1 MFITKKHLPR
11 RTFLRN
17 AFATISLPLLDAMIP
32 AHTALA
38 QTAAVS
44 APRLGFFYFPHGA
57 VMSNWT
63 PDKVGSDFE
72 LKRLL
77 TPLEK
82 YKEHMTIVSNLEN
95 KRAYGPV
102 HAITP
107 GTWLTGAA
115 PRISHEPFGG
125 ITIDQIAALHLG
137 QDTPLPSIEVAT
149 ETSGAA
155 GACDRAYGCSY
166 AGTIS
171 FRTPSTPLP
180 MENNPRK
187 LFQTLFGVGDNA
199 AERERLGQQTSS
211 VLDLMMSEAADL
223 NKKLGAQDRIV
234 LGDYLET
241 VREVERR
248 VQKTAEHDLSHMTLP
263 DAPQGIPGSFDEH
276 LKLQM
281 DLILL
286 AYQGNITRIA
296 NMMFAA
302 EVSNQTY
309 NHVGVSDAFHPLSHH
324 QNDVNKMNRL
334 MLIQEYH
341 TKIFAGFIDKLAAMP
356 DGDNGSMLDNAMMLY
371 GSNMSNSNAHDHW
384 PLPAAIVGRAGGRIK
399 GNQHIMTADRTPV
412 SNLMLTILDRVG
424 VPQELV
430 PQETA
435 GDSSGLIAE
444 V

>member
-1 MFITKKHLPR
+1 MFITKRYLPR
-11 RTFLRN
+11 RTFLRS
-17 AFATISLPLLDAMIP
+17 AVATVSLPLLDAMIP
-32 AHTALA
+32 AATALA

-57 VMSNWT
+57 VMNQWT
-63 PDKVGSDFE
+63 PEGTGSDFE

-77 TPLEK
+77 LPLAA
-82 YKEHMTIVSNLEN
+82 YKEQMTIVSNLDN
-95 KRAYGPV
+95 RRAYGPV

-115 PRISHEPFGG
+115 PRVSHEPYGG
-125 ITIDQIAALHLG
+125 TTIDQMAAKILG

-155 GACDRAYGCSY
+155 GSCDRAYGCSY

-187 LFQTLFGVGDNA
+187 LFQSLFGVGDNA
-199 AERERLGQQTSS
+199 AERERLGRQTASI
-211 VLDLMMSEAADL
+211 LDLMVSDASVLNRQLSAAD
-223 NKKLGAQDRIV
+223 RV
-234 LGDYLET
+234 VMSDYLET
-241 VREVERR
+241 VREIERR
-248 VQKTAEHDLSHMTLP
+248 VQKTAEHDLSHMDLP
-263 DAPQGIPGSFDEH
+263 DAPTGIPGDFDAH
-276 LKLQM
+276 LNLMM
-281 DLILL
+281 DMILL

-324 QNDVNKMNRL
+324 QNDAAKMNRL
-334 MLIQEYH
+334 MTIQEYH
-341 TKIFAGFIDKLAAMP
+341 SRVFARFVDKLAAMP
-356 DGDNGSMLDNAMMLY
+356 DGDNGSMLDNAMLLY
-371 GSNMSNSNAHDHW
+371 GSNMSNSNAHDHY
-384 PLPAAIVGRAGGRIK
+384 PLPSAIIGKAGGRIK
-399 GNQHIMTADRTPV
+399 GNQHIVAPERTPV
-412 SNLMLTILDRVG
+412 SNLMMTILDRLG
-424 VPQELV
+424 VTPE
-430 PQETA
+430 ET
-435 GDSSGLIAE
+435 GDATGLIDA

>member
-1 MFITKKHLPR
+1 MYLTKKHLQR
-11 RTFLRN
+11 RTFLRS
-17 AFATISLPLLDAMIP
+17 AVATMSLPLLDAMIP
-32 AHTALA
+32 AGTALA
-38 QTAAVS
+38 QTAAS
-44 APRLGFFYFPHGA
+44 APPRLGFFYFPHGA

-63 PDKVGSDFE
+63 PDTAGSDFE
-72 LKRLL
+72 LKSLL
-77 TPLEK
+77 KPLEK
-82 YKEHMTIVSNLEN
+82 YKSQMTIVSNLEN

-115 PRISHEPFGG
+115 PRVSHEPFGG
-125 ITIDQIAALHLG
+125 ITIDQIAARHIG

-155 GACDRAYGCSY
+155 DACDRAYGCSY
-166 AGTIS
+166 SGTIS

-199 AERERLGQQTSS
+199 VERERIGKQTSS
-211 VLDLMMSEAADL
+211 ILDLMLAEANDL
-223 NKKLGAQDRIV
+223 NKRLGATDRVV
-234 LGDYLET
+234 LDDYLQT

-248 VQKTAEHDLSHMTLP
+248 VQKTAEHDLSMLVLP

-276 LKLQM
+276 INLMM

-286 AYQGNITRIA
+286 AYQGNITRVA
-296 NMMFAA
+296 NMMMAA

-324 QNDVNKMNRL
+324 QNDPNKMARL

-341 TKIFAGFIDKLAAMP
+341 TRVFTRFVDKLAELP
-356 DGDNGSMLDNAMMLY
+356 DGDNGSMLDNAILVY
-371 GSNMSNSNAHDHW
+371 GSNMSNSNAHDHY
-384 PLPAAIVGRAGGRIK
+384 PLPTAIVGRGGGRLK
-399 GNQHIMTADRTPV
+399 GNQHILAPDRAPV
-412 SNLMLTILDRVG
+412 TNVMLTILDRIG
-424 VPQELV
+424 IPQDDIV
-430 PQETA
+430 ANA
-435 GDSSGLIAE
+435 GDSTGLIEE

>member
-1 MFITKKHLPR
+1 MYISKKHLSR
-11 RTFLRN
+11 RTVLRS
-17 AFATISLPLLDAMIP
+17 AAATLSLPLLDAMIP
-32 AHTALA
+32 AATALA

-44 APRLGFFYFPHGA
+44 PPRLGFFYFPHGA

-63 PDKVGSDFE
+63 PEGTGSDFE

-77 TPLEK
+77 RPLEK
-82 YKEHMTIVSNLEN
+82 YKEQLTIVSNLDN

-115 PRISHEPFGG
+115 PRVSHEPFGG
-125 ITIDQIAALHLG
+125 TTIDQMAAKIIG

-171 FRTPSTPLP
+171 FRTPTTPLP

-187 LFQTLFGVGDNA
+187 LFQALFGVGDNA
-199 AERERLGQQTSS
+199 AERERIGRQTSS
-211 VLDLMMSEAADL
+211 ILDLMVQDANSLSRQLTAADR
-223 NKKLGAQDRIV
+223 AV
-234 LGDYLET
+234 LSDYLET

-248 VQKTAEHDLSHMTLP
+248 VQKTAEHDLSHMELP
-263 DAPQGIPGSFDEH
+263 DAPQGIPGDFDSH
-276 LKLQM
+276 LRLM
-281 DLILL
+281 LDMILL

-296 NMMFAA
+296 NFMFAA

-324 QNDVNKMNRL
+324 QNDAAKMDRL
-334 MLIQEYH
+334 MIIQEYH
-341 TKIFAGFIDKLAAMP
+341 SQVFASFLDKLAALP
-356 DGDNGSMLDNAMMLY
+356 DGDNGSMLDNAMILY
-371 GSNMSNSNAHDHW
+371 GSNMSNSNAHDHY
-384 PLPAAIVGRAGGRIK
+384 PLPTAIVGRAGGRIK
-399 GNQHIMTADRTPV
+399 GNQHIVAPEHTPV
-412 SNLMLTILDRVG
+412 SNLMMTLLDRLNVE
-424 VPQELV
+424 PE
-430 PQETA
+430 ET
-435 GDSSGLIAE
+435 GDATGLIDA

>member
-1 MFITKKHLPR
+1 MFITKKHLAR
-11 RTFLRN
+11 RTFLRS
-17 AFATISLPLLDAMIP
+17 AAAGISLPLLDAMIP
-32 AHTALA
+32 AATALA

-57 VMSNWT
+57 VMNNWT

-72 LKRLL
+72 LKSLL
-77 TPLEK
+77 EPLDK
-82 YKEHMTIVSNLEN
+82 YKQMMTIVSNLEN

-125 ITIDQIAALHLG
+125 TTIDQMAAKIIG

-166 AGTIS
+166 SGTIS
-171 FRTPSTPLP
+171 FRTPTTPLP

-187 LFQTLFGVGDNA
+187 LFQALFGVGDNA
-199 AERERLGQQTSS
+199 MERTRLGQQTSS
-211 VLDLMMSEAADL
+211 ILDLMITEASDL
-223 NKKLGAQDRIV
+223 NKRLGAADRAV
-234 LGDYLET
+234 LSDYLET

-263 DAPQGIPGSFDEH
+263 DAPEGIPGDFDSH
-276 LKLQM
+276 LNLM
-281 DLILL
+281 LDMILL

-296 NMMFAA
+296 NFMFAA

-309 NHVGVSDAFHPLSHH
+309 NHVGISDAFHPLSHH
-324 QNDVNKMNRL
+324 QNDPAKMARL
-334 MLIQEYH
+334 MVIQEYH
-341 TKIFAGFIDKLAAMP
+341 TKVFAGFVDKLAALP
-356 DGDNGSMLDNAMMLY
+356 DGDNGSMLDNSMLLY
-371 GSNMSNSNAHDHW
+371 GSNMSNSNAHDHY
-384 PLPAAIVGRAGGRIK
+384 PLPTAIVGTAGGRLK
-399 GNQHIMTADRTPV
+399 GNQHIVAAERTPV
-412 SNLMLTILDRVG
+412 SNLMMTILDRLQVT
-424 VPQELV
+424 PEEQ
-430 PQETA
+430 
-435 GDSSGLIAE
+435 GDSTGLIAD

>member
-1 MFITKKHLPR
+1 MFISKKHLPR
-11 RTFLRN
+11 RTFLRST
-17 AFATISLPLLDAMIP
+17 AALVSLPLLEAMIP
-32 AHTALA
+32 AATVLA
-38 QTAAVS
+38 QTAAV
-44 APRLGFFYFPHGA
+44 APPRMGFFYFPHGA

-63 PDKVGSDFE
+63 PDQAGSDFE
-72 LKRLL
+72 LKSILA
-77 TPLEK
+77 PLEK
-82 YKEHMTIVSNLEN
+82 FKQHLTIVSNLEN

-125 ITIDQIAALHLG
+125 TTIDQIAAQYLG

-166 AGTIS
+166 SGTIS

-187 LFQTLFGVGDNA
+187 LFQTLFGVGDNSE
-199 AERERLGQQTSS
+199 ERQRIGNQTSS
-211 VLDLMMSEAADL
+211 ILDLMMAEANDL
-223 NKKLGAQDRIV
+223 SKKLGASDRVV

-248 VQKTAEHDLSHMTLP
+248 VQKTAEHDLSHLTLP
-263 DAPQGIPGSFDEH
+263 DAPLGIPGSFDEH
-276 LKLQM
+276 INLQM

-286 AYQGNITRIA
+286 AYQGNITRVA
-296 NMMFAA
+296 NMMMAA

-324 QNDVNKMNRL
+324 QNDANKIARL
-334 MLIQEYH
+334 LLIQEYH
-341 TKIFAGFIDKLAAMP
+341 SRVFARFIDKLAALP
-356 DGDNGSMLDNAMMLY
+356 DGDSGSMLDNSIMVY
-371 GSNMSNSNAHDHW
+371 GSNMSNSNAHDHY
-384 PLPAAIVGRAGGRIK
+384 PLPTAIVGRGGGAIK
-399 GNQHIMTADRTPV
+399 GNQHIEAPDRAPV
-412 SNLMLTILDRVG
+412 TNLMLTVLERAG
-424 VPQELV
+424 VPEEMIIQN
-430 PQETA
+430 Q
-435 GDSSGLIAE
+435 GDSTGLIAG

>member
-1 MFITKKHLPR
+1 MFITKKHLAR
-11 RTFLRN
+11 RTFLRS
-17 AFATISLPLLDAMIP
+17 AAAGISLPLLDAMIP
-32 AHTALA
+32 AATALA

-57 VMSNWT
+57 VMNNWT

-72 LKRLL
+72 LKSLL
-77 TPLEK
+77 KPLDK
-82 YKEHMTIVSNLEN
+82 YKQMMTIVSNLEN

-125 ITIDQIAALHLG
+125 TTIDQMAAKIIG

-166 AGTIS
+166 SGTIS
-171 FRTPSTPLP
+171 FRTPTTPLP

-187 LFQTLFGVGDNA
+187 LFQALFGVGDNA
-199 AERERLGQQTSS
+199 MERTRLGQQTSS
-211 VLDLMMSEAADL
+211 ILDLMLTEASDL
-223 NKKLGAQDRIV
+223 NKRLGAADRAV
-234 LGDYLET
+234 LSDYLET

-263 DAPQGIPGSFDEH
+263 DAPEGIPGDFDSH
-276 LKLQM
+276 LNLM
-281 DLILL
+281 LDMILL

-296 NMMFAA
+296 NFMFAA

-309 NHVGVSDAFHPLSHH
+309 NHVGISDAFHPLSHH
-324 QNDVNKMNRL
+324 QNDPAKMARL
-334 MLIQEYH
+334 MVIQEYH
-341 TKIFAGFIDKLAAMP
+341 TKVFAGFVDKLAALP
-356 DGDNGSMLDNAMMLY
+356 DGDNGSMLDNSMLLY
-371 GSNMSNSNAHDHW
+371 GSNMSNSNAHDHY
-384 PLPAAIVGRAGGRIK
+384 PLPTAIVGTAGGRFK
-399 GNQHIMTADRTPV
+399 GNQHIVAAERTPV
-412 SNLMLTILDRVG
+412 SNLMMTILDRLQVT
-424 VPQELV
+424 PEEQ
-430 PQETA
+430 
-435 GDSSGLIAE
+435 GDSTGLIAE

>member
-1 MFITKKHLPR
+1 MFITKRYLPR
-11 RTFLRN
+11 RTFLRS
-17 AFATISLPLLDAMIP
+17 AVATVSLPLLDAMIP
-32 AHTALA
+32 AATVLA

-57 VMSNWT
+57 VMTQWT
-63 PDKVGSDFE
+63 PEGTGSDFE

-77 TPLEK
+77 LPLAA
-82 YKEHMTIVSNLEN
+82 YKEQMTIVSNLDN
-95 KRAYGPV
+95 RRAYGPV

-115 PRISHEPFGG
+115 PRVSHEPYGG
-125 ITIDQIAALHLG
+125 TTIDQMAAKILG

-155 GACDRAYGCSY
+155 GSCDRAYGCSY

-187 LFQTLFGVGDNA
+187 LFHSLFGVGDNA
-199 AERERLGQQTSS
+199 AERERLGRQTASI
-211 VLDLMMSEAADL
+211 LDLMVSDANSLNRQLSAAD
-223 NKKLGAQDRIV
+223 RV
-234 LGDYLET
+234 VMSDYLET
-241 VREVERR
+241 VREIERR
-248 VQKTAEHDLSHMTLP
+248 VQKTAEHDLSHMDLP
-263 DAPQGIPGSFDEH
+263 DAPTGIPGDFDAH
-276 LKLQM
+276 LNLMM
-281 DLILL
+281 DMILL

-324 QNDVNKMNRL
+324 QNDAAKMNRL
-334 MLIQEYH
+334 MTIQEYH
-341 TKIFAGFIDKLAAMP
+341 SQVFARFVDKLAAMP
-356 DGDNGSMLDNAMMLY
+356 DGDNGSMLDNAMLLY
-371 GSNMSNSNAHDHW
+371 GSNMSNSNAHDHY
-384 PLPAAIVGRAGGRIK
+384 PLPSAIIGKAGGRFK
-399 GNQHIMTADRTPV
+399 GNQHIVAPERTPV
-412 SNLMLTILDRVG
+412 SNLMMTILDRLG
-424 VPQELV
+424 VTPE
-430 PQETA
+430 ET
-435 GDSSGLIAE
+435 GDATGLIDA

>member
-1 MFITKKHLPR
+1 MFISKKHLPR
-11 RTFLRN
+11 RTFLRSTL
-17 AFATISLPLLDAMIP
+17 ATISLPLLDAMIP
-32 AHTALA
+32 ASTALA
-38 QTAAVS
+38 QTAAV
-44 APRLGFFYFPHGA
+44 APPRLGFFYFPHGA

-63 PDKVGSDFE
+63 PDAIGNDFE
-72 LKRLL
+72 LKKLL
-77 TPLEK
+77 APLDK
-82 YKEHMTIVSNLEN
+82 YRDKMTIVSNLEN

-107 GTWLTGAA
+107 GTWLTGAV

-125 ITIDQIAALHLG
+125 MTIDQMAALHIG

-166 AGTIS
+166 SGTIS

-187 LFQTLFGVGDNA
+187 LFQSLFGVGDNA
-199 AERERLGQQTSS
+199 AQRERLGKQTAS
-211 VLDLMMSEAADL
+211 VLDLMLTEASDL
-223 NKKLGAQDRIV
+223 NKKLGASDRVV
-234 LGDYLET
+234 LSDYLET

-248 VQKTAEHDLSHMTLP
+248 VQKTSEHDLSHMELP
-263 DAPQGIPGSFDEH
+263 DAPLGIPGDFDSH
-276 LKLQM
+276 INLQM

-309 NHVGVSDAFHPLSHH
+309 NHVGISDAFHPLSHH
-324 QNDVNKMNRL
+324 QNNPEKMARL
-334 MLIQEYH
+334 MVIQEYH
-341 TKIFAGFIDKLAAMP
+341 TKVFARFVDKLAALP
-356 DGDNGSMLDNAMMLY
+356 DGDSGSMLDNAMLLY
-371 GSNMSNSNAHDHW
+371 GSNMSNSNAHDHY
-384 PLPAAIVGRAGGRIK
+384 PLPAAIVGNAGGRIK
-399 GNQHIMTADRTPV
+399 GNQHIMTAERTPV
-412 SNLMLTILDRVG
+412 ANLMMTILDRIN
-424 VPQELV
+424 VPIE
-430 PQETA
+430 EM
-435 GDSSGLIAE
+435 GDATGLISE

>member
-1 MFITKKHLPR
+1 MFVSKKHLPR
-11 RTFLRN
+11 RTFLRS
-17 AFATISLPLLDAMIP
+17 AVATMSLPLLDAMIP
-32 AHTALA
+32 AGTALA
-38 QTAAVS
+38 QTAAV
-44 APRLGFFYFPHGA
+44 APPRMGFFYFPHGA
-57 VMSNWT
+57 VMNNWT
-63 PDKVGSDFE
+63 PDQAGSGFT
-72 LKRLL
+72 LKSILA
-77 TPLEK
+77 PLEK
-82 YKEHMTIVSNLEN
+82 YKEHITIVSNLEN

-107 GTWLTGAA
+107 GTWLTAAA
-115 PRISHEPFGG
+115 PRISHEPYGG
-125 ITIDQIAALHLG
+125 TTIDQLAAMHLG
-137 QDTPLPSIEVAT
+137 QDTPMPSIEVAT

-199 AERERLGQQTSS
+199 AERERLGKQTSS
-211 VLDLMMSEAADL
+211 ILDLMLGEANDL
-223 NKKLGAQDRIV
+223 SRKLGAADRVV

-263 DAPQGIPGSFDEH
+263 DAPLGIPGSFDAH
-276 LKLQM
+276 INLMM

-286 AYQGNITRIA
+286 AYQGNITRVA
-296 NMMFAA
+296 NMMMAA

-324 QNDVNKMNRL
+324 QNDPNKIARL
-334 MLIQEYH
+334 LLIQEYH
-341 TKIFAGFIDKLAAMP
+341 SKVFASFIDKLAALP
-356 DGDNGSMLDNAMMLY
+356 DGDKGSMLDNSIMLY
-371 GSNMSNSNAHDHW
+371 GSNMSNSNAHDHY
-384 PLPAAIVGRAGGRIK
+384 PLPTAIVGRGGGVIK
-399 GNQHIMTADRTPV
+399 GNQHILAPDRAPV
-412 SNLMLTILDRVG
+412 SNLMLTLLDRIG
-424 VPQELV
+424 LPQDTILENR
-430 PQETA
+430 
-435 GDSSGLIAE
+435 GDSTGLIEE

>member
-11 RTFLRN
+11 RTFLRS
-17 AFATISLPLLDAMIP
+17 ALATVSLPLLDAMIP
-32 AHTALA
+32 ASIALA

-44 APRLGFFYFPHGA
+44 KPRMGFFYFPHGA
-57 VMSNWT
+57 VMSGWT
-63 PDKVGSDFE
+63 PDKVGSDFD

-77 TPLEK
+77 APLEK
-82 YKEHMTIVSNLEN
+82 HQDYLTVVSNLEN

-115 PRISHEPFGG
+115 PRVSHEPYGG
-125 ITIDQIAALHLG
+125 ITIDQMAALHIG

-155 GACDRAYGCSY
+155 GSCDRAYGCSY

-187 LFQTLFGVGDNA
+187 LFESLFGVGDNA
-199 AERERLGQQTSS
+199 AERERLGQQTASI
-211 VLDLMMSEAADL
+211 LDLMLDEASDL
-223 NKKLGAQDRIV
+223 NKRLGAADRVV
-234 LGDYLET
+234 LSDYLET

-248 VQKTAEHDLSHMTLP
+248 VQKTAEHDLSHMELP
-263 DAPQGIPGSFDEH
+263 DAPQGIPGDFDSH
-276 LKLQM
+276 INLMM

-296 NMMFAA
+296 NMMLAA

-324 QNDVNKMNRL
+324 QNDPNKMARL

-341 TKIFAGFIDKLAAMP
+341 TKVFARFIDQLAELP
-356 DGDNGSMLDNAMMLY
+356 DGDNGSMLDNSIILY
-371 GSNMSNSNAHDHW
+371 GSNMSNSNAHDHY
-384 PLPAAIVGRAGGRIK
+384 PLPSAILGKGGGTIK
-399 GNQHIMTADRTPV
+399 GNQHIVAPERTPV
-412 SNLMLTILDRVG
+412 SNLMLTVLDRIG
-424 VPQELV
+424 LQEESL
-430 PQETA
+430 
-435 GDSSGLIAE
+435 GDSTGRFEE

>member
-1 MFITKKHLPR
+1 MFISKKHLAR
-11 RTFLRN
+11 RTFLRS
-17 AFATISLPLLDAMIP
+17 AVAGVSLPLLDAMIP
-32 AHTALA
+32 AATALA

-72 LKRLL
+72 LKSLL
-77 TPLEK
+77 KPLDK
-82 YKEHMTIVSNLEN
+82 YKQMMTIVSNLEN

-115 PRISHEPFGG
+115 PRVSHEPFGG
-125 ITIDQIAALHLG
+125 TTIDQMAAKIIG

-166 AGTIS
+166 SGTIS
-171 FRTPSTPLP
+171 FRTPTTPLP

-187 LFQTLFGVGDNA
+187 LFQSLFGVGDNA
-199 AERERLGQQTSS
+199 MERARLGQQTSS
-211 VLDLMMSEAADL
+211 ILDLMVTEASDL
-223 NKKLGAQDRIV
+223 NKRLGAADRAV
-234 LGDYLET
+234 LSDYLET

-263 DAPQGIPGSFDEH
+263 DAPEGIPGDFDAH
-276 LKLQM
+276 LNLMM
-281 DLILL
+281 DMILL

-309 NHVGVSDAFHPLSHH
+309 NHVGISDAFHPLSHH
-324 QNDVNKMNRL
+324 QNDPAKMARL
-334 MLIQEYH
+334 MVIQEYH
-341 TKIFAGFIDKLAAMP
+341 TKVFANFVDKLAALP
-356 DGDNGSMLDNAMMLY
+356 DGDNGSMLDNSMLLY
-371 GSNMSNSNAHDHW
+371 GSNMSNSNAHDHY
-384 PLPAAIVGRAGGRIK
+384 PLPAAIVGTAGGRIK
-399 GNQHIMTADRTPV
+399 GNQHIVAAERTPV
-412 SNLMLTILDRVG
+412 SNLMMTILDRLEVT
-424 VPQELV
+424 PEEQ
-430 PQETA
+430 
-435 GDSSGLIAE
+435 GDSTGLIAD